1 MQSENVTCREWSHEY
16 CLSEG
21 KIMVQLD
28 FDELTPRKHLVFGDH
43 VRDLCRC
50 KGGVA
55 KNTETSLAKH
65 THSLELAFVD

>member
-1 MQSENVTCREWSHEY
+1 MRSENVTCREWGYEY

-43 VRDLCRC
+43 VRDFM
-50 KGGVA
+50 
-55 KNTETSLAKH
+55 SL
-65 THSLELAFVD
+65 